1 MINRSVLKSKNHNK
15 LYLIISGLIILVVG
29 IVFLILF
36 NGIGIDELSL
46 TKTNCLPLNTN
57 QNICNSDEFKS
68 GGICYQKS
76 LSECV
81 SVIQNK
87 INNIMVKFLLERS
100 R

>member
-1 MINRSVLKSKNHNK
+1 MIQKTRNR
-15 LYLIISGLIILVVG
+15 LYLIGSILV
-29 IVFLILF
+29 ILSIAMF
-36 NGIGIDELSL
+36 VLTGAGFDALSL
-46 TKTNCLPLNTN
+46 TNVNCLPLNTN

-87 INNIMVKFLLERS
+87 INNIMVKFLLQRS
-100 R
+100 Q